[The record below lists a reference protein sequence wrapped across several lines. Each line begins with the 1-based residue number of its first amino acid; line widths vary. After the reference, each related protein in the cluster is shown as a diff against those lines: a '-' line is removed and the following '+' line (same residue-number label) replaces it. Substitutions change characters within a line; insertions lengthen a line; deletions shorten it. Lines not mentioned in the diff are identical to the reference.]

1 MTTLQACIDDWFSG
15 IKSDIKQSFKILDG
29 TLWPSDEHLLAEF
42 VNKEVDLQ
50 KTTLEPLL
58 VLNKVDM
65 LIINEELQ
73 AKIMLLSI

>member
-1 MTTLQACIDDWFSG
+1 MKYMTTLQVCIDDQFSDV
-15 IKSDIKQSFKILDG
+15 KSDMIHV